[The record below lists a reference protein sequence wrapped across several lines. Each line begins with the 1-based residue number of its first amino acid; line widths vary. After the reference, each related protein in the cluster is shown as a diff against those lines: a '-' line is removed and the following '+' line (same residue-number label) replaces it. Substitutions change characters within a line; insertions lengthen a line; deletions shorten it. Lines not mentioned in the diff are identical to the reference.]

1 MPAVGCFP
9 DAEHSAA
16 GPPWFLRCSMTDKE
30 LRRLSRSELLEM
42 LIRQTQENEKLS
54 QELQQCRAELDERRI
69 TAEKAGSIAQ
79 AALKLNGVFE
89 AAQAAA
95 DQYVASVQQMNSDQI
110 REETR
115 RQVEGL
121 VVKAQQ
127 YDAKLRTEADA
138 YSQKT
143 RAEADAYSR
152 QVRTEA
158 DAYSQKTRT
167 EAEDYS
173 LNIRGKAIGA
183 RPVPPPEPKPA
194 PQPAAKTVTN
204 PVPSP
209 EPKAVQKPAP
219 QPAAA
224 EPGQEQKI
232 GRLNRVFRRQQK

>member
-1 MPAVGCFP
+1 
-9 DAEHSAA
+9 
-16 GPPWFLRCSMTDKE
+16 MTDKE

-95 DQYVASVQQMNSDQI
+95 DQYVASVQQMNGDQI

-152 QVRTEA
+152 QVRAEA

-183 RPVPPPEPKPA
+183 RPVPPP
-194 PQPAAKTVTN
+194 AAKTATN

-224 EPGQEQKI
+224 EPGQEQKK

>member
-1 MPAVGCFP
+1 
-9 DAEHSAA
+9 
-16 GPPWFLRCSMTDKE
+16 MTDKE

-95 DQYVASVQQMNSDQI
+95 DQYVASVQQMNGDQI

-158 DAYSQKTRT
+158 
-167 EAEDYS
+167 EDYS

-183 RPVPPPEPKPA
+183 RPV

-209 EPKAVQKPAP
+209 EPKAEPKPVP

-224 EPGQEQKI
+224 EPGQEQKK

>member
-1 MPAVGCFP
+1 
-9 DAEHSAA
+9 
-16 GPPWFLRCSMTDKE
+16 MTDKE

-95 DQYVASVQQMNSDQI
+95 DQYVASVQQMSGDQI

-158 DAYSQKTRT
+158 DAYSQKTR
-167 EAEDYS
+167 AD
-173 LNIRGKAIGA
+173 
-183 RPVPPPEPKPA
+183 
-194 PQPAAKTVTN
+194 
-204 PVPSP
+204 
-209 EPKAVQKPAP
+209 
-219 QPAAA
+219 
-224 EPGQEQKI
+224 
-232 GRLNRVFRRQQK
+232 

>member
-152 QVRTEA
+152 QVRAEA

-183 RPVPPPEPKPA
+183 RPVPP
-194 PQPAAKTVTN
+194 PAAKTVTN

-224 EPGQEQKI
+224 EPGQEQKK

>member
-1 MPAVGCFP
+1 
-9 DAEHSAA
+9 
-16 GPPWFLRCSMTDKE
+16 MTDKE

-95 DQYVASVQQMNSDQI
+95 DQYVASVQQMSGDQI

-152 QVRTEA
+152 QVRAEA

-183 RPVPPPEPKPA
+183 RPVPPP
-194 PQPAAKTVTN
+194 AAKTATN

-224 EPGQEQKI
+224 EPGQEQKK

>member
-1 MPAVGCFP
+1 
-9 DAEHSAA
+9 
-16 GPPWFLRCSMTDKE
+16 MTDKE

-95 DQYVASVQQMNSDQI
+95 DQYVASVQQMSGDQI

-143 RAEADAYSR
+143 R
-152 QVRTEA
+152 
-158 DAYSQKTRT
+158 T

-183 RPVPPPEPKPA
+183 RPVPPP
-194 PQPAAKTVTN
+194 AAKTVTN

-209 EPKAVQKPAP
+209 EPKAEPKPAP

>member
-1 MPAVGCFP
+1 
-9 DAEHSAA
+9 
-16 GPPWFLRCSMTDKE
+16 MTDKE

-95 DQYVASVQQMNSDQI
+95 DQYVASVQQMSGDQI

-183 RPVPPPEPKPA
+183 RPVPPP
-194 PQPAAKTVTN
+194 AAKTATN

>member
-16 GPPWFLRCSMTDKE
+16 GPPNFLRCSMTDKE

-69 TAEKAGSIAQ
+69 TAERAGSIAQ

-95 DQYVASVQQMNSDQI
+95 DQYVASVQQMSGDQI

-152 QVRTEA
+152 QVRAEA

-183 RPVPPPEPKPA
+183 RPVPPP
-194 PQPAAKTVTN
+194 AAKTATN